1 MAAVD
6 RGIVSMSMMLAGN
19 PKSFLNGKK
28 NVTMGEPYVADA
40 KSSGWLTEPHADQV
54 QFGGT
59 RAFDAGFQD
68 ATSKVTVA
76 PAPNGAKS
84 PVRFLPFQP
93 DKVTCMKID
102 PTASVAFTSQLS
114 GCNIYVSSI
123 GGDVWMFHANAND
136 NSADAASNDVAK
148 RRMAEAARNRLGGN
162 RWDLMLERNGGQAF
176 YKPGNA
182 IGVFFGQKVIGV
194 GGGSGWGFYL
204 CTPDGL
210 IHRLASSVAATNA
223 TA

>member
-1 MAAVD
+1 
-6 RGIVSMSMMLAGN
+6 MSMMLAAN
-19 PKSFLNGKK
+19 PKSFLNGKLG
-28 NVTMGEPYVADA
+28 VTMGEPYVADA
-40 KSSGWLTEPHADQV
+40 KSSGWLTEPQADQV

-59 RAFDAGFQD
+59 RAFDANFQD
-68 ATSKVTVA
+68 APPKVTMA
-76 PAPNGAKS
+76 ATPTGAKS

-102 PTASVAFTSQLS
+102 PAASAVFTSQLS

-123 GGDVWMFHANAND
+123 GGDIWMFHANAND
-136 NSADAASNDVAK
+136 NSADAAANDTAK

-162 RWDLMLERNGGQAF
+162 TWDLMLERNGGLAF
-176 YKPGNA
+176 YKPGTA
-182 IGVFFGQKVIGV
+182 VGVFFGQKVVAV

-204 CTPDGL
+204 YTPDGI

-223 TA
+223 TV